1 MNNNNYCIIMAGG
14 VGSRFWPMSRV
25 SAPKQFIDILG
36 DGSSLIQKT
45 FHRFEKICPKENIYI
60 VTNTMY
66 ANLVKE
72 QLPEINDEQLVL
84 EPGRRNTAP
93 CIAYANQK
101 IKKIN
106 PDAVIVVAPSDH
118 NIEKEDVFTDVIAK
132 GMETVAQKDLLL
144 TIGIRPS
151 NPNTGYGYIQY
162 DEDKVLPQ
170 NHSIYEVKT
179 FTEKPQLEMAKQFIE
194 SGDFLWNA
202 GIFIWSLKSI
212 EKAFNKFL
220 PEVESLFEAG
230 EPYYNTPEEKNFIE
244 KTYQICRNISID
256 YGIMEKAHNVLVYA
270 ADFGWSDL
278 GTWGSL
284 HSICP
289 KDEKG
294 NTVVGKKTKI
304 YNTTN
309 CIINAP
315 KNKVVVVQ
323 GLDNYI
329 VVENDDV
336 LLICSKDDEQQIRQY
351 VNDVQMDFGE
361 KYV

>member
-1 MNNNNYCIIMAGG
+1 MAGG

-72 QLPEINDEQLVL
+72 QLPEINDAQLVL

-179 FTEKPQLEMAKQFIE
+179 FTEKPQLEMAKQFIFHKLNR
-194 SGDFLWNA
+194 FLV
-202 GIFIWSLKSI
+202 K
-212 EKAFNKFL
+212 
-220 PEVESLFEAG
+220 
-230 EPYYNTPEEKNFIE
+230 
-244 KTYQICRNISID
+244 Q
-256 YGIMEKAHNVLVYA
+256 
-270 ADFGWSDL
+270 
-278 GTWGSL
+278 
-284 HSICP
+284 
-289 KDEKG
+289 
-294 NTVVGKKTKI
+294 
-304 YNTTN
+304 
-309 CIINAP
+309 
-315 KNKVVVVQ
+315 
-323 GLDNYI
+323 
-329 VVENDDV
+329 
-336 LLICSKDDEQQIRQY
+336 
-351 VNDVQMDFGE
+351 
-361 KYV
+361 